1 MTPIAN
7 TRVTGE
13 NDFEISCAA
22 TQLMPIMLT
31 TLLNWKPKK
40 SKSVKL
46 NRPQKDND
54 DSREHNV

>member
-1 MTPIAN
+1 M
-7 TRVTGE
+7 TGE

-40 SKSVKL
+40 SKSVNL